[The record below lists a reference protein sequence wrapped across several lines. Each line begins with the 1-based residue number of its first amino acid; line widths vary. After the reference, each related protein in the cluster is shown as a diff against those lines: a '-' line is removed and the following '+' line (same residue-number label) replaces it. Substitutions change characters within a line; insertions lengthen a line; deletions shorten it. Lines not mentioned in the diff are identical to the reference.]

1 MNYRKIGKYGIKIS
15 EVSLGS
21 WQTFGSAKDIEITR
35 QCVKR
40 AYELGINHFD
50 TANVYGYGQTHA
62 GAAEESLA
70 EALSDYTR
78 SSYVLATKAFWPV
91 GEGVNDRGLSR
102 KHIFEQCDLS
112 LKRLKTDYFDIFYCH
127 RFDTESPLEETLM
140 ALDDLV
146 RQGKILYIGVSEWT
160 ASQISDAIHITK
172 RMNLNPIAI
181 SQPCYNM
188 LKRDIEKEVLPL
200 CSVEGIGTAVWSPIA
215 QGVLTGK
222 YKLGEKYPADSR
234 ANDPMAYND
243 LMDEYLTDK
252 NLEKI
257 QNLKKISDELGISL
271 VQLSLSW
278 ILFKK
283 EITSVII
290 GASRPEQI
298 NENIKSIDVKL
309 DLSVIS
315 RINKI
320 LEE

>member
-1 MNYRKIGKYGIKIS
+1 MNYRKMGKYGIKIS

-21 WQTFGSAKDIEITR
+21 WQTFGSAKDIEITN
-35 QCVKR
+35 QCVKK

-70 EALSDYTR
+70 EALSDFTR

-102 KHIFEQCDLS
+102 KHIFEQCELS
-112 LKRLKTDYFDIFYCH
+112 LKRLKTDYVDIFYCH
-127 RFDTESPLEETLM
+127 RYDTETPLEETLM

-160 ASQISDAIHITK
+160 ASQISDATHITK
-172 RMNLNPIAI
+172 SMNLNPIAI

-200 CSVEGIGTAVWSPIA
+200 CGVEGIGTAVWSPIA

-222 YKLGEKYPADSR
+222 YKFGEKYPADSR
-234 ANDPMAYND
+234 ANDPMAYNG

-252 NLEKI
+252 NLEKV
-257 QNLKKISDELGISL
+257 QKLKKISDELGISL
-271 VQLSLSW
+271 VQLALSW

-290 GASRPEQI
+290 GASRPDQI
-298 NENIKSIDVKL
+298 TENIKSIDIKL
-309 DLSVIS
+309 DLSIIS
-315 RINKI
+315 KINKI